1 MHSKILLC
9 NLTSTVLPCPPH
21 FVPQTNLQTSR
32 PSLRTYF
39 NFYYWE
45 CPIPQKN
52 PRHSCLEGK
61 GNQPWIF
68 TGRTGTE
75 AEAPILWLPDA
86 KSWLIGRLCCWERLK
101 AGGEGDDRGWL
112 DGITDPMDMSLSKLQ
127 EIVEDRGA
135 WHAAVQGIAESWAQ
149 TSDWTTTNEGK
160 VGIKEPF
167 T

>member
-86 KSWLIGRLCCWERLK
+86 KSWLIGK
-101 AGGEGDDRGWL
+101 DL
-112 DGITDPMDMSLSKLQ
+112 DPGQDWGQEEKGVTED
-127 EIVEDRGA
+127 EIVG
-135 WHAAVQGIAESWAQ
+135 WHHQLNGHEFEWTPGVGDGQGGLACCSPWSCKESDMNEWLN
-149 TSDWTTTNEGK
+149 WTEH
-160 VGIKEPF
+160 
-167 T
+167 